1 MTKRWTITGVLLRR
15 QEVTSALAER
25 LGSALQRAD
34 LDQEEVARV
43 LGTNP
48 RTVSRW
54 LRQEAA
60 PRREARERLLEF
72 LAVVERLSGVMRPE
86 PAHDWLFSPNPLL
99 GHEKP
104 AEQLARGEYRK
115 VLGAIDALGEG
126 VFV

>member
-1 MTKRWTITGVLLRR
+1 
-15 QEVTSALAER
+15 
-25 LGSALQRAD
+25 

-43 LGTNP
+43 VGANP

-54 LRQEAA
+54 LKQEAA

-72 LAVVERLSGVMRPE
+72 LAVIERLSSTLRPE
-86 PAHDWLFSPNPLL
+86 PAHDWLFSPNPAL

-104 AEQLARGEYRK
+104 ADLLKEGGYRE
-115 VLGAIDALGEG
+115 VLGAVDALAEG

>member
-1 MTKRWTITGVLLRR
+1 MA
-15 QEVTSALAER
+15 SALAER
-25 LGSALQRAD
+25 LGSALERAD
-34 LDQEEVARV
+34 LDQEDVARL

-72 LAVVERLSGVMRPE
+72 LAVVERLSGVLRPE

-104 AEQLARGEYRK
+104 VDLLVQGQYRK
-115 VLGAIDALGEG
+115 VLGAIDAMGEG

>member
-1 MTKRWTITGVLLRR
+1 MPAPLATRLEG
-15 QEVTSALAER
+15 ALKA
-25 LGSALQRAD
+25 AD

-43 LGTNP
+43 VGANP

-54 LRQEAA
+54 LKQEAA

-72 LAVVERLSGVMRPE
+72 LAVIERLSATLRPE
-86 PAHDWLFSPNPLL
+86 PAHDWLFSPNPAL

-104 AEQLARGEYRK
+104 ADLLKEGHYRQ
-115 VLGAIDALGEG
+115 VLGAVDALAEG